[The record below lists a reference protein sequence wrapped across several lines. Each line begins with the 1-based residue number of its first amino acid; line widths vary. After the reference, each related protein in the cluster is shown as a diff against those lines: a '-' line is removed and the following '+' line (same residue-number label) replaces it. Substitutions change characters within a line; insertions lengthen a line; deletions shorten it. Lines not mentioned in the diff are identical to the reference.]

1 MPFWRKSDSTFERL
15 REAES
20 RLTIPKKGQFPDVQA
35 LMEAL
40 KKRAALGQEFT
51 RAFEAGQIT
60 NEEHQMLTRL
70 NRLHGRGLTQE
81 TDDFKKRFPE

>member
-15 REAES
+15 RNAES
-20 RLTIPKKGQFPDVQA
+20 RLPIPKKGQFPDVQA
-35 LMEAL
+35 LTEAL

-60 NEEHQMLTRL
+60 EEEHKMLTRL
-70 NRLHGRGLTQE
+70 NRLHMLGLTQE
-81 TDDFKKRFPE
+81 TDDFKQRFPE